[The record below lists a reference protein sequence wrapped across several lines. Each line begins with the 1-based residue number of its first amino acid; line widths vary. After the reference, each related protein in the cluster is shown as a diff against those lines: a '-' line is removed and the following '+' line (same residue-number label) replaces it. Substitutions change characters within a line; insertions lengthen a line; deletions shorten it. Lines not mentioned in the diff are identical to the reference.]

1 MRRNN
6 SSRKSH
12 HSESASSFT
21 SLYSNC
27 KQKEPMIS
35 IEEEETKN
43 YSYNTFLQ
51 RMERLITKNEKIKE
65 FPMSTLKKEMQ
76 MMKPEDVELYVQQM
90 LKEKKNI
97 TLYLNE
103 NDEQIMKLYCQT
115 ICEACISTTYK
126 CIKCGQKICDLH
138 SPDSEEK
145 QSKRHCPT
153 WFKNR
158 EKTKRRKPK

>member
-27 KQKEPMIS
+27 KQKEPIIS
-35 IEEEETKN
+35 IEKEETKN

-115 ICEACISTTYK
+115 ICEACINALGVDKKCVTY
-126 CIKCGQKICDLH
+126 IVQILRNNNQKDTAQHALKTGKKQK
-138 SPDSEEK
+138 EENPN
-145 QSKRHCPT
+145 S
-153 WFKNR
+153 
-158 EKTKRRKPK
+158 

>member
-27 KQKEPMIS
+27 KQKEPIIS
-35 IEEEETKN
+35 IEKEETKN

-51 RMERLITKNEKIKE
+51 RMERLITKNENITE

-76 MMKPEDVELYVQQM
+76 MMKSEDVELYVQQM

-97 TLYLNE
+97 NLYLNE
-103 NDEQIMKLYCQT
+103 NDEQIIKLYTKT
-115 ICEACISTTYK
+115 ICEACISTSFK
-126 CIKCGQKICDLH
+126 CIRCGQKICDLH

-153 WFKNR
+153 CF
-158 EKTKRRKPK
+158 EKQGRNKKKKT

>member
-27 KQKEPMIS
+27 KQKEPLIS
-35 IEEEETKN
+35 IEKEETKN

-51 RMERLITKNEKIKE
+51 RMERLITKNEKITE

-76 MMKPEDVELYVQQM
+76 MMKPEDVEL
-90 LKEKKNI
+90 EKVFFNLFDT
-97 TLYLNE
+97 TLIP
-103 NDEQIMKLYCQT
+103 QI
-115 ICEACISTTYK
+115 IAANTYDGW
-126 CIKCGQKICDLH
+126 IG
-138 SPDSEEK
+138 
-145 QSKRHCPT
+145 
-153 WFKNR
+153 
-158 EKTKRRKPK
+158 

>member
-12 HSESASSFT
+12 HSESSSSFT
-21 SLYSNC
+21 SLYSNS
-27 KQKEPMIS
+27 KQKEPIIS
-35 IEEEETKN
+35 IEKEETKN

-90 LKEKKNI
+90 LKEKK
-97 TLYLNE
+97 TLYSNE
-103 NDEQIMKLYCQT
+103 ILKKNNPKNTAQHAL
-115 ICEACISTTYK
+115 
-126 CIKCGQKICDLH
+126 
-138 SPDSEEK
+138 
-145 QSKRHCPT
+145 
-153 WFKNR
+153 KNR
-158 EKTKRRKPK
+158 EETKRRKP